1 MVMLS
6 EGAGIA
12 LAAALISGVTAVLV
26 AFMAQSTLR
35 SQHRASAER
44 QEVIEKITPTNGYD
58 TLGDAIEALEETLIR
73 IDARLR
79 DGDDRFGRIEV
90 LLDQRGKIIGSLES
104 KAAETL
110 YLVGENHAEVK
121 KYIEAW
127 TPLSERAV
135 DEWGVDG
142 KKRRKK

>member
-1 MVMLS
+1 MLS

-26 AFMAQSTLR
+26 AFMAQSTVR

-58 TLGDAIEALEETLIR
+58 TLGDAIEALEKTLMG

-90 LLDQRGKIIGSLES
+90 LLDQRGRIIGSLES
-104 KAAETL
+104 KATETL
-110 YLVGENHAEVK
+110 HLVGDNHAVFK

-127 TPLSERAV
+127 TPLSERAIE
-135 DEWGVDG
+135 EWGADG
-142 KKRRKK
+142 RKRKKK